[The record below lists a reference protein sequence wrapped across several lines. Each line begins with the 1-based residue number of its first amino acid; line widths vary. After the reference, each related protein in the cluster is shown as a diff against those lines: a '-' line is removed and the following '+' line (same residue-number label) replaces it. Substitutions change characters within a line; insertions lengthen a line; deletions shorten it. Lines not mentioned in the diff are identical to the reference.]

1 MENVKG
7 GIRKRMFEGNVLR
20 LLLVDDHAVV
30 RRGLGLLLGMDM
42 RFEVVAEVERGNG
55 ALAAYAEHLPDVVLM
70 DVRMPGQDGVEA
82 LTEIRANFPE
92 AKVLMLTS
100 YDLDED
106 VFRAL
111 DAGAAGYVLKTVGH
125 EELFEAILCVHGGG
139 TYLPGDLAER
149 VKDRNPRAQLSP
161 RELEALDLMAKG
173 LTNREIGLALGVTE
187 RTGKAHVEAILGKLE
202 VADRAEAVDEAY
214 KRGLLRV

>member
-1 MENVKG
+1 MGNVKG
-7 GIRKRMFEGNVLR
+7 RVRKAMVKEDVLR

-30 RRGLGLLLGMDM
+30 RKGLGLLLGMDD
-42 RFEVVAEVERGNG
+42 RFKVVAEVERGDE
-55 ALAAYAEHLPDVVLM
+55 AEAAYAEHLPDVVLM
-70 DVRMPGQDGVEA
+70 DVRMPGKDGVEA
-82 LTEIRANFPE
+82 LAAIRKDFPE

-111 DAGAAGYVLKTVGH
+111 DAGACGYLLKTVGH
-125 EELFEAILCVHGGG
+125 EELFEAILRVRGGG
-139 TYLPGDLAER
+139 RYLPRELADR
-149 VKDRNPRAQLSP
+149 VEGRNPRAQLSP
-161 RELEALDLMAKG
+161 RELETLELMAKG
-173 LTNREIGLALGVTE
+173 LTNREIGVALGVTE
-187 RTGKAHVEAILGKLE
+187 RTGKAHVEAILSKLE

>member
-1 MENVKG
+1 MENVKRRIKKG
-7 GIRKRMFEGNVLR
+7 MVTEEILR

-30 RRGLGLLLGMDM
+30 RKGLGLLLGMDE
-42 RFEVVAEVERGNG
+42 RFHVVAEVERGDE
-55 ALAAYAEHLPDVVLM
+55 AKAAYAEHKPDVVLM
-70 DVRMPGQDGVEA
+70 DVRMPGKNGVEA
-82 LTEIRANFPE
+82 LAEIRMEYPD

-125 EELFEAILCVHGGG
+125 EELFEAIQCVHGGKR
-139 TYLPGDLAER
+139 YLPGDLAER
-149 VKDRNPRAQLSP
+149 MEGRNPRAQLSP
-161 RELEALDLMAKG
+161 RELETLDLLAKG
-173 LTNREIGLALGVTE
+173 YTNRDIGLALGISE
-187 RTGKAHVEAILGKLE
+187 RTGKAHVEAILSKLE

>member
-1 MENVKG
+1 MGNVKG
-7 GIRKRMFEGNVLR
+7 RIKKCMVKEDVLR

-30 RRGLGLLLGMDM
+30 RKGLGLLLGMDE
-42 RFEVVAEVERGNG
+42 RFKVVAEVERGDE
-55 ALAAYAEHLPDVVLM
+55 ALAAFEEHDPDVVLM
-70 DVRMPGQDGVEA
+70 DVRMPGKDGVEA
-82 LTEIRANFPE
+82 TAGILGDFPE

-111 DAGAAGYVLKTVGH
+111 DAGASGYVLKTVGH

-139 TYLPGDLAER
+139 RYLPGDLAER
-149 VKDRNPRAQLSP
+149 VEARNPRAQLSP
-161 RELEALDLMAKG
+161 RELETLELLARG

-187 RTGKAHVEAILGKLE
+187 RTGKAHAEAILAKLE